1 MGRCCRHNSVNM
13 VFGASSMKHKIVV
26 ALAILLGKSLTASAQ
41 VSAYVNFC
49 TSRVNGSGGMTFLYA
64 PAGWLSANGD

>member
-1 MGRCCRHNSVNM
+1 
-13 VFGASSMKHKIVV
+13 MKHKIVV